1 MPIKIRFIKDCDC
14 GKIGEIQNYS
24 NNSAH
29 SLVEEGYAE
38 YLEEQQNKPKKIIPK
53 QLINCNFNRVRFKE
67 KKAFEIEWQNK
78 PYSYDGIQKY
88 FPKENYGVI
97 CGSDL
102 RVLDDDTSDK
112 KLIKLFINE
121 FGKTFR
127 VRDHL
132 YFKFDNGY
140 SKKMI
145 LFGENK
151 NHLGEVQGEN
161 TYVVG
166 AGSTHPSGEL
176 YELKEDLPIIEI
188 SYDKFIEVFKNYIP
202 SNDFNVKEADIEQ
215 GDEEIINE
223 LLPKWN
229 EGNRQNLTLNL
240 AGYLRKNK
248 GFGFKHTQQII
259 QEICR
264 RTGDLDL
271 TERLNAVK
279 ETYFKDEE
287 EIKGVSGLKEQEIIL
302 ETESFLIPKFDKK
315 GEFLNYVVNIDK
327 VAEFIENKYQ
337 IRTIF
342 GIKEETI
349 EVYDKGIWSVKGR
362 GVIKAEIEI
371 LLGVN
376 SKNHVVQEILE
387 KIKRRT
393 EISREEAD
401 EVPDYKRCLENG
413 VLDLEDVND
422 IKIIP
427 HSKEYNFRTKFPITY
442 NPEANC
448 PEIIKFMN
456 ETFDEDDL
464 LKIQEWFGFHL
475 PRRYFKK
482 KFAII
487 YGEKHTGKTIV
498 LNLLTKFVGGN
509 VSGLSLQEISKG
521 KPFDLLSL
529 KDKDANIHDD
539 LNSQDMRSVGGIKK
553 SVGDGFI
560 DGEMK
565 FGDRCKFRNT
575 AKQTYSCNKIPASSE
590 DIDDDAYYDR
600 ILLFLLEHIVP
611 KNEQDDNL
619 LDKLT
624 TPEELSGLLNWA
636 IEGYKR
642 IVKQNGFSNEKEPE
656 EIKFLMIKG
665 GNSLAEFSSE
675 VLQEEAGAKITKDD
689 LYKVYCQWC
698 LEHKPK
704 LSPISKEKIG
714 RKLITLNPYVQSS
727 KSGNDRYWLNLNLKG
742 TWDTFKKNMSNYSES
757 SINSNNSIIYNKNDT
772 KIDTYI
778 FSRTVPTVPFLTD
791 KQDKTNLEKTVPTV
805 PNSNTNDTFL
815 EKENDSLELNFE
827 ESGI

>member
-14 GKIGEIQNYS
+14 GKIGEIKNYS

-38 YLEEQQNKPKKIIPK
+38 YLEEQQNKPKKVIPK

-327 VAEFIENKYQ
+327 VAEFLIKKFEFN
-337 IRTIF
+337 TIYGTKSDYCF
-342 GIKEETI
+342 AYDGRIHKPNARGI
-349 EVYDKGIWSVKGR
+349 
-362 GVIKAEIEI
+362 IKAESERLLNTYCKRNVVEEI
-371 LLGVN
+371 F
-376 SKNHVVQEILE
+376 E
-387 KIKRRT
+387 KIKRLTKIERAEFERT
-393 EISREEAD
+393 D
-401 EVPDYKRCLENG
+401 EDLIPLENG
-413 VLDLEDVND
+413 VWKFSEKKLIPHNS
-422 IKIIP
+422 KYNFKFIIP
-427 HSKEYNFRTKFPITY
+427 VEYNPNATCPTWLKFLGEALY
-442 NPEANC
+442 PEDIPVA
-448 PEIIKFMN
+448 
-456 ETFDEDDL
+456 
-464 LKIQEWFGFHL
+464 QEWFGFNL
-475 PRRYFKK
+475 YREYFIKK
-482 KFAII
+482 ALICK
-487 YGEKHTGKTIV
+487 GQKDTGKSVFLDTLIC
-498 LNLLTKFVGGN
+498 FVGEQNKTGI
-509 VSGLSLQEISKG
+509 SLQKISSGSDFTK
-521 KPFDLLSL
+521 LSL
-529 KDKDANIHDD
+529 KDKQANIYDD
-539 LNSQDMRSVGGIKK
+539 LSSADLNDGGSFKVATGGGYI
-553 SVGDGFI
+553 S
-560 DGEMK
+560 GEEK
-565 FGDRCKFRNT
+565 FGDYIQFKSY
-575 AKQTYSCNKIPASSE
+575 AKQTFATNKIPPVK
-590 DIDDDAYYDR
+590 DNDDLAYFSRWIIFSFDS
-600 ILLFLLEHIVP
+600 IPEKMDNFLRKKLSTR
-611 KNEQDDNL
+611 NEM
-619 LDKLT
+619 
-624 TPEELSGLLNWA
+624 SGILNWA
-636 IEGYKR
+636 LEGLYR
-642 IVKQNGFSNEKEPE
+642 LMENGKFSYSKTPE
-656 EIKFLMIKG
+656 EIKQIMELSGCPLVAFGL
-665 GNSLAEFSSE
+665 E
-675 VLQEEAGAKITKDD
+675 VLEKANGE
-689 LYKVYCQWC
+689 V
-698 LEHKPK
+698 
-704 LSPISKEKIG
+704 ISKDEMYQVYSAWCEKSKKPRLSKEMLG
-714 RKLITLNPYVQSS
+714 RQLDKYVSYIVPQGGS
-727 KSGNDRYWLNLNLKG
+727 KRIWQNVKFKENWENFKENHQKNLENDTSY
-742 TWDTFKKNMSNYSES
+742 TSQKNMRTYFKIDKNDK
-757 SINSNNSIIYNKNDT
+757 NSNQDMV
-772 KIDTYI
+772 DMC
-778 FSRTVPTVPFLTD
+778 FL
-791 KQDKTNLEKTVPTV
+791 KVSEESQDK
-805 PNSNTNDTFL
+805 STNDTFL
-815 EKENDSLELNFE
+815 EKENGSLELNFE